1 MFSYLGG
8 KKFQAK
14 WIASQFPKHNTYVE
28 PFGGAYWVYFMANH
42 QIDQAHTNVYNDFN
56 KDIANIFHCARYD
69 DIKFL
74 KSLLSYENQNKELFD
89 QFRSELTPFNTNF
102 ELGDIDRATKYLYLQ
117 TQSFSGD
124 TLTEK
129 TKYVDLKGKYKSKY
143 LHFID
148 KISNKKWLYHI
159 KGINNIHNES
169 FETIIDL
176 YDKPDTLFYCDP
188 PYYKMEDYYVQDFQR
203 SQHEDLANKLKSIK
217 GKFVLS
223 YYDFPQLSEW
233 FPKEEYHWTTKEFSK
248 ANSTKSKK
256 KTTSR
261 GEELLIMNFKPALTL
276 E

>member
-69 DIKFL
+69 DQKFL
-74 KSLLSYENQNKELFD
+74 KSLLSYEDQNKELFD
-89 QFRSELTPFNTNF
+89 QFRSELIPFNTNF

-129 TKYVDLKGKYKSKY
+129 TKFVHLKGKYRSKY

-159 KGINNIHNES
+159 KGINHVHNES
-169 FETIIDL
+169 FETVIDL

-233 FPKEEYHWTTKEFSK
+233 FPKEEYHWISKEFSK

-261 GEELLIMNFKPALTL
+261 GEEILVMNFKPALTL

>member
-28 PFGGAYWVYFMANH
+28 QFGGAYWVYFMANH
-42 QIDQAHTNVYNDFN
+42 QIDQAHVNVYNDFN
-56 KDIANIFHCARYD
+56 KDIANIFHCARWYD
-69 DIKFL
+69 REFL
-74 KSLLSYENQNKELFD
+74 KSLLSYEDQNKELFN
-89 QFRSELTPFNTNF
+89 QFKKELIPFNTDF

-129 TKYVDLKGKYKSKY
+129 TKFVHLKGKYRSKY

-159 KGINNIHNES
+159 KGISHVHNES
-169 FETIIDL
+169 FETVIDF

-203 SQHEDLANKLKSIK
+203 HQHKELAEKIKSIK

-223 YYDFPQLSEW
+223 YYDFPDLETW
-233 FPKEEYHWTTKEFSK
+233 FPKHEYFWVEKEFNKQNAS
-248 ANSTKSKK
+248 KSKGAG
-256 KTTSR
+256 R
-261 GEELLIMNFKPALTL
+261 GKEILITNYQPALTL

>member
-56 KDIANIFHCARYD
+56 KDIANIFYCARYD
-69 DIKFL
+69 DRKFL
-74 KSLLSYENQNKELFD
+74 KSLLSYEDQNKELFD
-89 QFRSELTPFNTNF
+89 QFRSELIPFNTNF

-124 TLTEK
+124 TSTEK
-129 TKYVDLKGKYKSKY
+129 TKFVHLKGKYRSKY

-169 FETIIDL
+169 FETVIDL

-233 FPKEEYHWTTKEFSK
+233 FPKEEYHWISKEFSK

-261 GEELLIMNFKPALTL
+261 GEEILVMNFKPALTL

>member
-69 DIKFL
+69 DRKFL
-74 KSLLSYENQNKELFD
+74 KSLLSYEDQNKELFN
-89 QFRSELTPFNTNF
+89 QFKKDLFPLTTDF
-102 ELGDIDRATKYLYLQ
+102 ELGDVDRATKYLYLQ

-129 TKYVDLKGKYKSKY
+129 TNYVDLRGKYKSKY
-143 LHFID
+143 QHFID

-159 KGINNIHNES
+159 KGINHVHNES
-169 FETIIDL
+169 FETVIDM

-203 SQHEDLANKLKSIK
+203 HQHKDLAKKLKSIK

-223 YYDFPQLSEW
+223 YYDFPELETW
-233 FPKEEYHWTTKEFSK
+233 FPKHEYFWIEKEFNKQNASK
-248 ANSTKSKK
+248 NKGAGKGK
-256 KTTSR
+256 
-261 GEELLIMNFKPALTL
+261 EILITNYQPALTL

>member
-69 DIKFL
+69 DRKFL
-74 KSLLSYENQNKELFD
+74 KSLLSYEDQNKELFN
-89 QFRSELTPFNTNF
+89 QFKKDLFPLTTDF
-102 ELGDIDRATKYLYLQ
+102 ELGDVDRATKYLYLQ

-129 TKYVDLKGKYKSKY
+129 TNYVDLRGKYKSKY
-143 LHFID
+143 QHFID

-159 KGINNIHNES
+159 KGINHVHNES
-169 FETIIDL
+169 FETVIDM

-203 SQHEDLANKLKSIK
+203 HQHKDLAEKLKIIK

-223 YYDFPQLSEW
+223 YYDFPELEEW
-233 FPKEEYHWTTKEFSK
+233 FPKDKYHWVEKEFNKQNASK
-248 ANSTKSKK
+248 NKGAGKGK
-256 KTTSR
+256 
-261 GEELLIMNFKPALTL
+261 EVLIMNFKPALTL
-276 E
+276 K

>member
-69 DIKFL
+69 DQKFL
-74 KSLLSYENQNKELFD
+74 KSLLSYEDQNKELFD
-89 QFRSELTPFNTNF
+89 QFRSELIPFNTNF

-129 TKYVDLKGKYKSKY
+129 TKFVHLKGKYRSKY

-159 KGINNIHNES
+159 KGINHVHNES
-169 FETIIDL
+169 FETVIDL
-176 YDKPDTLFYCDP
+176 YDKSDTLFYCDP
-188 PYYKMEDYYVQDFQR
+188 PYYKMENYYVQDFQR

-233 FPKEEYHWTTKEFSK
+233 FPKEEYHWISKEFSK

-261 GEELLIMNFKPALTL
+261 GKEILVMNFKPALTL